1 MRNAPG
7 INGKEQHDKYGNH
20 PFFEAAKPRRLFR
33 SEEEPYPCGQYGIDE
48 RMHPK
53 RRPKMTGEHQQ
64 YRAAHSAARA
74 GNACEK
80 TDRTA
85 DACEGDEERR
95 KTRGG
100 DRRKRNRG
108 SVSLE
113 KKDTRCRG
121 RDHVSWSLVT
131 AYSYKASL
139 RSLSVVRKCE
149 YRTSIITR
157 IGNCGEIAPPFFR
170 CSLTASSR
178 TSSQKA
184 S

>member
-85 DACEGDEERR
+85 DVCEGEKSDVKPEEE
-95 KTRGG
+95 TE
-100 DRRKRNRG
+100 
-108 SVSLE
+108 E
-113 KKDTRCRG
+113 K
-121 RDHVSWSLVT
+121 
-131 AYSYKASL
+131 
-139 RSLSVVRKCE
+139 
-149 YRTSIITR
+149 
-157 IGNCGEIAPPFFR
+157 EIAAAFF
-170 CSLTASSR
+170 
-178 TSSQKA
+178 
-184 S
+184 